1 MNRPGRQRGAIY
13 LLTLSLVAALGFG
26 LARFGTLWST
36 ALQREREAEL
46 LFVGGEYARA
56 IASYRAALPGEPAQ
70 GPERLG
76 DLLLDPRFPFVRR
89 HLRRL
94 YPDPMSG
101 EVDWI
106 IERRAGRIT
115 GLRSQSTRP
124 ALRSSGLP
132 LWVSV
137 SGVGKGEPR
146 HTDWLFHLD
155 DSVTHVPGAPSSPL
169 PDAPATLR

>member
-13 LLTLSLVAALGFG
+13 LLTLFLVAALGFG

-56 IASYRAALPGEPAQ
+56 IASYRAALSGEPGQ
-70 GPERLG
+70 GPERLE

-101 EVDWI
+101 EVDWL
-106 IERRAGRIT
+106 IERQAGRIT
-115 GLRSQSTRP
+115 GLRSQSPRP
-124 ALRSSGLP
+124 ALRRTGLP

-137 SGVGKGEPR
+137 SGSGKTEPR

-155 DSVTHVPGAPSSPL
+155 DRVTQVSGAPSSPL
-169 PDAPATLR
+169 PDAPATRR